1 MVSKRYECGTC
12 QAEFPSKNQL
22 KKHQRKQNPRHQG
35 IIPILDMTSNN
46 KKTPSTTTKSSKAK
60 GGTTKGKKVKTAGN
74 RASGGGG
81 NWRTPKPSGP
91 LEPVYQSGFIR
102 IPADKWEEIS
112 DKLPDGASHHIVEG
126 TNHHIIEFTG
136 EAYEGI
142 DYLMYLH
149 NFVEL
154 EMYYQDILF
163 CLSMMPPEENIS
175 VLDICELG
183 KSKILSVD
191 DGIIMTEYRDSGNDS
206 ISNEE
211 LKEAISNLTGIAVA
225 FGKFK
230 KDSSRKATTTTAKK
244 TTTPK
249 KTTVV
254 SSPPKP
260 KPVVDTSEKWTM
272 QDTVIEDDPIDEAG
286 EWYLNEWGIWAKKN
300 DDNYCVFCGGE
311 LGISGMD
318 TVCVECG
325 LPQPAEEDEWQTSLN
340 DFSFH
345 AQEIGYGGG
354 FGGSRGWGYGGKSTY
369 TPPPPVIPKYH
380 PIFGIRGNMLAVD
393 RIVDLTPLIEA
404 SATEVTEVEITEITE
419 DNTQTED
426 DPDFDPAKA
435 DRNKDG
441 EISDWER
448 KVGNAVAKGIRESKD
463 KKGAEG
469 RVEGERSF
477 TLNYGPKRMYLVV
490 EYNDGKELYMDD
502 YSQFIEELIEAED
515 TGDEKLVEA
524 LFGVGSDYHGIAEPI
539 GKERGDEYYAEG
551 VMGDSPLLRG
561 RNREL
566 RIRQSIAKN
575 WKPEI
580 APTQMNVT
588 TTPVDMAFEWSKK
601 QFQERGLIMSD
612 YIPHFKE
619 NYLSLQE
626 ECRLAIDIPRIDMP
640 VIDPDELEEF
650 AEKLRGGSLDVFEPF
665 ALDGGEL
672 YSPRNLVVDSPEA
685 INFLFLGYKDGKL
698 EDDVVNAKIMLTAVG
713 LMRPTQSQIW
723 LNKIIDNIIEY
734 GNPTFNQDGVKQG
747 AFNTNSLILKKT
759 VAISQEGYILDGHHR
774 YAQIA
779 LVNPS
784 LKMMTLY
791 IGLPIRRL
799 IEIARPYG
807 NAIGN
812 EQRAAEDS
820 TQTN

>member
-35 IIPILDMTSNN
+35 IIPIIDMTSDN
-46 KKTPSTTTKSSKAK
+46 KKTSSTTTKSSKAK

-74 RASGGGG
+74 RASGSGG

-102 IPADKWEEIS
+102 ISADKWEEIS
-112 DKLPDGASHHIVEG
+112 DKLPDGSSHHLVEE

-163 CLSMMPPEENIS
+163 CISMMPPEENIS

-191 DGIIMTEYRDSGNDS
+191 DGIIMTEYRDTGNDS

-230 KDSSRKATTTTAKK
+230 KDSSRKATSTTAKK

-249 KTTVV
+249 KTTAV

-260 KPVVDTSEKWTM
+260 KPVVDTSEKWIM

-286 EWYLNEWGIWAKKN
+286 EWYLNEWGVWAKK
-300 DDNYCVFCGGE
+300 DDDKYCVFCGGE

-345 AQEIGYGGG
+345 AQEIGYSGGW
-354 FGGSRGWGYGGKSTY
+354 GGSRGWGYGGKSTY

-404 SATEVTEVEITEITE
+404 SATEETEVEITEITE
-419 DNTQTED
+419 DNTQAGD
-426 DPDFDPAKA
+426 DPDFDPVKA

-441 EISDWER
+441 EISEWER

-463 KKGAEG
+463 KKGAEE
-469 RVEGERSF
+469 VF
-477 TLNYGPKRMYLVV
+477 
-490 EYNDGKELYMDD
+490 
-502 YSQFIEELIEAED
+502 EAQ
-515 TGDEKLVEA
+515 GM
-524 LFGVGSDYHGIAEPI
+524 I
-539 GKERGDEYYAEG
+539 
-551 VMGDSPLLRG
+551 GDSPLLRG

-575 WKPEI
+575 WKPDS
-580 APTQMNVT
+580 QVSQLNVA
-588 TTPVDMAFEWSKK
+588 TTPVLQAYEWSKK
-601 QFQERGLIMSD
+601 QFQERGLDMRD

-640 VIDPDELEEF
+640 VIDPQELDDF
-650 AEKLRGGSLDVFEPF
+650 AEKLRAGALDVFEPF
-665 ALDGGEL
+665 ALDNEVM

-698 EDDVVNAKIMLTAVG
+698 DDDVVNAKIMNTAVG
-713 LMRPTQSQIW
+713 LLRPTQSQIW

-734 GNPTFNQDGVKQG
+734 GNPTSTADGVKQG
-747 AFNTNSLILKKT
+747 AFNSTSLILRKT
-759 VAISQEGYILDGHHR
+759 IAISQEGYILDGHHR